1 MRNRLPISW
10 KKEACG
16 QGGCALC
23 PRSKLAPDGRGLVYP
38 YDWVW
43 VLDLGPFRVAVCAE
57 CLPGVAAVVLD
68 AEADANPAPIGA
80 YQLHEAIEEVTII
93 ATHAGNIDHR
103 RRAALELKNL
113 AETVSEM
120 VKRAS

>member
-23 PRSKLAPDGRGLVYP
+23 PRSELAPDGRGLVYP

-43 VLDLGPFRVAVCAE
+43 VLDLGPFRIAVCAE
-57 CLPGVAAVVLD
+57 CLPGVAAIVLD
-68 AEADANPAPIGA
+68 AEADANPERPGA
-80 YQLHEAIEEVTII
+80 YEMHEAIEEAAII
-93 ATHAGNIDHR
+93 ATTSKHPDKR
-103 RRAALELKNL
+103 RTAALELMNL

>member
-1 MRNRLPISW
+1 MRHRMPISW
-10 KKEACG
+10 KKEECG
-16 QGGCALC
+16 QSGCGIC
-23 PRSKLAPDGRGLVYP
+23 VRSELAPDGQGLVYP

-43 VLDLGPFRVAVCAE
+43 TLDLGPFRLRVCAE
-57 CLPGVAAVVLD
+57 CLPGVAAVVMD
-68 AEADANPAPIGA
+68 AEADANPEPLGA

-93 ATHAGNIDHR
+93 ATHAGNIESR

-113 AETVSEM
+113 AETVVQM